1 MKINRQR
8 KIIEL
13 INKYDIDTQQ
23 ELAQRLID
31 EGFEVTQATVSRD
44 IRELNLTKIA
54 VDGNK
59 QKYDIPAS
67 TMTSIN
73 AKYMGVLKDGIV
85 SIDDAGNIIVIKTIS
100 GMAMA
105 VGAALDAINHEEIIG
120 TIAGDDT
127 LMCVVKNASNCESV
141 KEYLE
146 ELIA

>member
-44 IRELNLTKIA
+44 IRELNLTKIT

-85 SIDDAGNIIVIKTIS
+85 GIEDAGNIIVIKTIS

-105 VGAALDAINHEEIIG
+105 VGAALDAVNHEEIIG

-127 LMCVVKNASNCESV
+127 LMCVVKNANNCQSV

-146 ELIA
+146 KLIA

>member
-105 VGAALDAINHEEIIG
+105 VGAALDAVNHEEIIG

-127 LMCVVKNASNCESV
+127 LMCVVKNANNCQSV
-141 KEYLE
+141 KEFLE
-146 ELIA
+146 KLIA

>member
-67 TMTSIN
+67 TMTSLSQ
-73 AKYMGVLKDGIV
+73 KYMGVLKDGIV
-85 SIDDAGNIIVIKTIS
+85 SIEDAFLPTRDF
-100 GMAMA
+100 
-105 VGAALDAINHEEIIG
+105 LIG
-120 TIAGDDT
+120 
-127 LMCVVKNASNCESV
+127 V
-141 KEYLE
+141 
-146 ELIA
+146 

>member
-23 ELAQRLID
+23 ELAQRLMD

-67 TMTSIN
+67 TMTSLS

-85 SIDDAGNIIVIKTIS
+85 SIEDAGNIIVIKTIS

-105 VGAALDAINHEEIIG
+105 VGAALDAVNHEEIIG

-127 LMCVVKNASNCESV
+127 MMCVVKNANNCQSV

-146 ELIA
+146 DLIK

>member
-1 MKINRQR
+1 LKINRQR

-85 SIDDAGNIIVIKTIS
+85 SIECAGNIIVIKTIS

-105 VGAALDAINHEEIIG
+105 VAAALDAVNHEEIIG

-127 LMCVVKNASNCESV
+127 LMCVVKNANNCQSV

-146 ELIA
+146 KIIA

>member
-85 SIDDAGNIIVIKTIS
+85 SIECAGNIIVIKTIS

-105 VGAALDAINHEEIIG
+105 VAAALDAVNHEEIIG

-127 LMCVVKNASNCESV
+127 LMCVVKNANNCQSV

-146 ELIA
+146 KIIA

>member
-1 MKINRQR
+1 MKLKRQK

-85 SIDDAGNIIVIKTIS
+85 SIECAGNIIVIKTIS

-105 VGAALDAINHEEIIG
+105 VGAALDAVNHEEIIG

-127 LMCVVKNASNCESV
+127 LMCVVKNANNCQSV

-146 ELIA
+146 KLIA

>member
-23 ELAQRLID
+23 ELAQRLMD

-67 TMTSIN
+67 TMTSLS

-85 SIDDAGNIIVIKTIS
+85 SIEDAGNIIVIKTIS

-105 VGAALDAINHEEIIG
+105 VGAALDAVNHEEIIG

-127 LMCVVKNASNCESV
+127 LMCVVKNANNCQSV

-146 ELIA
+146 KLIA

>member
-73 AKYMGVLKDGIV
+73 KKYMRVLNDGIV
-85 SIDDAGNIIVIKTIS
+85 SIECAGNIVVIKTIS

-105 VGAALDAINHEEIIG
+105 VGAAIDAINYEEIIG

-127 LMCVVKNASNCESV
+127 LMCVIKNAENCGDI
-141 KEYLE
+141 KDYLE
-146 ELIA
+146 KLIA

>member
-23 ELAQRLID
+23 ELAQRLMD

-67 TMTSIN
+67 TMTSLS
-73 AKYMGVLKDGIV
+73 AEYMGVLKDGIV
-85 SIDDAGNIIVIKTIS
+85 SIEDAGNIIVIKTIS

-105 VGAALDAINHEEIIG
+105 VGAALDAVNHEEIIG

-127 LMCVVKNASNCESV
+127 LMCVVKNANNCQSV

-146 ELIA
+146 DLIK

>member
-85 SIDDAGNIIVIKTIS
+85 SIEDAGNIIVIKTIS

-105 VGAALDAINHEEIIG
+105 VGAALDAVNHEEIIG

-127 LMCVVKNASNCESV
+127 LMCVVKNANNCQSV

-146 ELIA
+146 KLIA

>member
-105 VGAALDAINHEEIIG
+105 VGAALDAVNHEEIIG

-127 LMCVVKNASNCESV
+127 LMCVVKNANNCQRV

-146 ELIA
+146 KLIA

>member
-54 VDGNK
+54 VDCNK
-59 QKYDIPAS
+59 QKYDIQAS
-67 TMTSIN
+67 TMTSIS

-85 SIDDAGNIIVIKTIS
+85 SIEDAGNIIVIKTIS

-105 VGAALDAINHEEIIG
+105 VGAALDAVNHEEIIG

-127 LMCVVKNASNCESV
+127 LMCVVKNANNCQSV

-146 ELIA
+146 KLIA

>member
-67 TMTSIN
+67 TMTSLS

-85 SIDDAGNIIVIKTIS
+85 SIEDAGNIIVIKTIS

-105 VGAALDAINHEEIIG
+105 VGAALDAVNHEEIIG

-127 LMCVVKNASNCESV
+127 LMCVVKNANNCQSV

-146 ELIA
+146 KLIA

>member
-85 SIDDAGNIIVIKTIS
+85 SIECAGNIIVIKTIS

-105 VGAALDAINHEEIIG
+105 VGAALDAVNHEEIIG

-127 LMCVVKNASNCESV
+127 LMCVVKNADNCQSV

-146 ELIA
+146 DLIK

>member
-85 SIDDAGNIIVIKTIS
+85 SIEDAGNIIVIKTIS

-105 VGAALDAINHEEIIG
+105 VGAALDAVNHEEIIG

-127 LMCVVKNASNCESV
+127 LMCVVKNASNCQSV

-146 ELIA
+146 KLIA

>member
-1 MKINRQR
+1 MKIKRQK

-23 ELAQRLID
+23 ELAQRLMD

-85 SIDDAGNIIVIKTIS
+85 SIECAGNIIVIKTIS

-105 VGAALDAINHEEIIG
+105 VGAALDAVNHEEIIG

-127 LMCVVKNASNCESV
+127 LMCVVKNADNCQSV

-146 ELIA
+146 DLIK

>member
-85 SIDDAGNIIVIKTIS
+85 SIECAGNIIVIKTIS

-105 VGAALDAINHEEIIG
+105 VAAALDAVNHEEIIG

-127 LMCVVKNASNCESV
+127 LMCVVKNANNCQSV

-146 ELIA
+146 KIIV

>member
-85 SIDDAGNIIVIKTIS
+85 SIECAGNIIVIKTIS

-105 VGAALDAINHEEIIG
+105 VGAALDAVNHEEVIG

-127 LMCVVKNASNCESV
+127 LMCVVKNADNCQSV

-146 ELIA
+146 DLIK

>member
-1 MKINRQR
+1 MKLKRQK

-85 SIDDAGNIIVIKTIS
+85 SIECAGNIIVIKTIS

-105 VGAALDAINHEEIIG
+105 VGAALDAVNHEEIIG

-127 LMCVVKNASNCESV
+127 LMCVVKNANNCQSV
-141 KEYLE
+141 KDYLE
-146 ELIA
+146 KLIA

>member
-1 MKINRQR
+1 MKIKRQK

-44 IRELNLTKIA
+44 IRELNLTKVT

-59 QKYDIPAS
+59 QKYDVPAS

-73 AKYMGVLKDGIV
+73 QTYMGVLKDGIV
-85 SIDDAGNIIVIKTIS
+85 SIECAGNIIVIKTIS

-105 VGAALDAINHEEIIG
+105 VGAALDAVNHEEIIG

-127 LMCVVKNASNCESV
+127 LMCVVKNADNCQGV

-146 ELIA
+146 DLIA